1 MDDWFLVADDE
12 AQATTL
18 LRLFAAVGL
27 RINTSKSHAIGWSP
41 HEPVPDGMQR
51 VALTEAAREAAPSA
65 LPGTRVLGVPL
76 GTDAYIHD
84 EVSKIVDDAERDASL
99 TWYLGSRQAAFLLL
113 RTCVAAQV
121 RYLARALPPEQLM
134 PHARRFDGILR
145 KHGLLL
151 AGEPEDAAWA
161 SMETFEDGRQLVNP
175 HHLPMTAPWTLPNG
189 APPAPLGRPQP
200 RRQAQPQQEGEAPPL
215 PEPPPDVEPAQAPPP
230 PPDPRMSM
238 PEW

>member
-1 MDDWFLVADDE
+1 MDDRFLAADDE

-18 LRLFAAVGL
+18 LRLFGDSLAAIGL
-27 RINTSKSHAIGWSP
+27 RVNPRKSHAIGWSP

-99 TWYLGSRQAAFLLL
+99 AWYLGSRQAAFLLL

-121 RYLARALPPEQLM
+121 RYPVAGGSSCRTLAASTGSCGSTDCFSRES
-134 PHARRFDGILR
+134 RRTPR
-145 KHGLLL
+145 
-151 AGEPEDAAWA
+151 
-161 SMETFEDGRQLVNP
+161 GRR
-175 HHLPMTAPWTLPNG
+175 W
-189 APPAPLGRPQP
+189 
-200 RRQAQPQQEGEAPPL
+200 RRSRT
-215 PEPPPDVEPAQAPPP
+215 D
-230 PPDPRMSM
+230 DS
-238 PEW
+238 W